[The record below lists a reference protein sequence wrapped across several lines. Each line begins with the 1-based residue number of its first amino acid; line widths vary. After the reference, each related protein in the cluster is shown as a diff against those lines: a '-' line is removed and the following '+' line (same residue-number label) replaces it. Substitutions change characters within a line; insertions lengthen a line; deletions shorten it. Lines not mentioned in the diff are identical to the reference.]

1 MAEILDDEPTEI
13 VLQEG
18 ESIGDPAADNLQTE
32 DPISEEMNAEA
43 SEAVPEASNRT
54 VDPEVPEKLQGKSAG
69 EIAKMYQELELKLGD
84 QGDLIGKQ
92 THELNHLRQTV
103 DAFALRENSTPAQPE
118 TKPIEEAD
126 FFSDP
131 TNTVNRAIEQHP
143 ALRQAQEMAHKMT
156 LAQGL
161 ATLQQRHPDLQQVVT
176 SSGFKEWVNSSSARK
191 ARYDKADQFGDVEEA
206 DDLISTYKQLQQ
218 VETTA
223 KEVGKK
229 AQKQAV
235 QHASTG
241 AMRGNSD
248 ARTSKRIYNRRDFMK
263 VLAEDEQKYYSDAF
277 QEMMMAAYAEGRV
290 R

>member
-18 ESIGDPAADNLQTE
+18 ESIGDLAADNLLNE
-32 DPISEEMNAEA
+32 DPIGEEMVAEA
-43 SEAVPEASNRT
+43 SEAVPEVSNQT
-54 VDPEVPEKLQGKSAG
+54 VDPEVPDKLRNKSAT
-69 EIAKMYQELELKLGD
+69 EVAQMYQELERKMGD

-103 DAFALRENSTPAQPE
+103 DAFALRETSQPAKPE

-131 TNTVNRAIEQHP
+131 TSTVNRAIEQHP
-143 ALRQAQEMAHKMT
+143 ALRQAQDMAQKMA

-161 ATLQQRHPDLQQVVT
+161 ATLQQRHPDLQQVVG
-176 SSGFKEWVNSSSARK
+176 SKGFDEWIKSNAARK

-218 VETTA
+218 VEATA

-235 QHASTG
+235 RNASTG
-241 AMRGNSD
+241 ATRGNSD
-248 ARTSKRIYNRRDFMK
+248 ARNSKRIFNRRDFIDTLQK
-263 VLAEDEQKYYSDAF
+263 DEAKYYSEAF
-277 QEMMMAAYAEGRV
+277 QEMMMQAYAEGRV